1 MANRNLDDLD
11 RALLALLE
19 TNAREPTA
27 SLARK
32 LGVSRTTVQ
41 DRIQRLERDGVV
53 GGYTVRPGSG
63 RFETRITA
71 YVMIAA
77 NPKLNARVVH
87 ALKAMPEV
95 KRLHAVSGAHDLL
108 AMISAEDTRRIDEV
122 LDAIGGIPGIE
133 RTMSSIVLSTKLE
146 R

>member
-11 RALLALLE
+11 RALLTLLE

-41 DRIQRLERDGVV
+41 DRIQRLERDGVIA
-53 GGYTVRPGSG
+53 GYTVRPGAD
-63 RFETRITA
+63 RLDTRITA

-95 KRLHAVSGAHDLL
+95 TRLHAVSGAHDLL
-108 AMISAEDTRRIDEV
+108 AMISAENTRRIDEV
-122 LDAIGGIPGIE
+122 LDAIGSIPGIE

>member
-53 GGYTVRPGSG
+53 AGYTVRPGAD
-63 RFETRITA
+63 RLDTRITA

-108 AMISAEDTRRIDEV
+108 AMISAENTRRIDEV

>member
-53 GGYTVRPGSG
+53 AGYTVRPGAD
-63 RFETRITA
+63 RLDTRITA

-87 ALKAMPEV
+87 ALKSMPEV

-108 AMISAEDTRRIDEV
+108 AMISAENTRRIDEV

>member
-11 RALLALLE
+11 RALLTLLE

-41 DRIQRLERDGVV
+41 DRIQRLERDGVIA
-53 GGYTVRPGSG
+53 GYTVRPGAD
-63 RFETRITA
+63 RLDTRITA

-108 AMISAEDTRRIDEV
+108 AMISAENTRRIDEV
-122 LDAIGGIPGIE
+122 LDAIGSIPGIE